1 VNPEPVTP
9 LTIYEKYKMATCE
22 INAGIC
28 GFSTTVEAT
37 DSGKWKICLKITS
50 DCPNIQKLAEELVE
64 INALDEIAK
73 RAKST
78 KTYEIAAKHI
88 PHCSCIVPS
97 GIIKAVEVAAG
108 LALPKNATIKME
120 K

>member
-1 VNPEPVTP
+1 
-9 LTIYEKYKMATCE
+9 MAKSIIE
-22 INAGIC
+22 AGIC
-28 GFSTTVEAT
+28 GFGTKVEAT
-37 DSGKWKICLKITS
+37 DLGKRKIRLKNTS

-64 INALDEIAK
+64 IDAFDEITQK
-73 RAKST
+73 AKST
-78 KTYEIAAKHI
+78 KTFEIAAKHC
-88 PHCSCIVPS
+88 PHSSCIVPS

>member
-1 VNPEPVTP
+1 
-9 LTIYEKYKMATCE
+9 MAKCE

-28 GFSTTVEAT
+28 GFNTTVEAI
-37 DSGKWKICLKITS
+37 DLKKYKIRLNITS
-50 DCPNIQKLAEELVE
+50 DCPSIQKLAEELVE
-64 INALDEIAK
+64 IDALDEIAK
-73 RAKST
+73 KAKST
-78 KTYEIAAKHI
+78 KTYEIAAKHC

-108 LALPKNATIKME
+108 LALPKDAVIKIQ

>member
-1 VNPEPVTP
+1 
-9 LTIYEKYKMATCE
+9 MAKCE

-28 GFSTTVEAT
+28 GFGTTVEAI
-37 DSGKWKICLKITS
+37 DLGKWKISLKITS
-50 DCPNIQKLAEELVE
+50 DCPSIQKLAEELVE

-73 RAKST
+73 KAKST
-78 KTYEIAAKHI
+78 KTYEMAAKHC
-88 PHCSCIVPS
+88 PHSSCIVPS

-108 LALPKNATIKME
+108 LALPKNAAIKME

>member
-1 VNPEPVTP
+1 
-9 LTIYEKYKMATCE
+9 MAKCE

-78 KTYEIAAKHI
+78 KTYD
-88 PHCSCIVPS
+88 
-97 GIIKAVEVAAG
+97 
-108 LALPKNATIKME
+108 MR
-120 K
+120 

>member
-1 VNPEPVTP
+1 
-9 LTIYEKYKMATCE
+9 MAKCE

-28 GFSTTVEAT
+28 GFDTTVEAV
-37 DSGKWKICLKITS
+37 DSGKWKIRLEITS

-64 INALDEIAK
+64 IDALDEIAK
-73 RAKST
+73 KAKST

-108 LALPKNATIKME
+108 LALPKNATLKMG

>member
-1 VNPEPVTP
+1 
-9 LTIYEKYKMATCE
+9 MAKCE
-22 INAGIC
+22 IEAGIC

-37 DSGKWKICLKITS
+37 DLGKWKISLKITS

-64 INALDEIAK
+64 IEALDEIAK
-73 RAKST
+73 RAKAT
-78 KTYEIAAKHI
+78 KTYEIAAKHC
-88 PHCSCIVPS
+88 PHSSCIVPS

-108 LALPKNATIKME
+108 LALPKNATVKME